1 MHRILILPEFRQIW
15 KLDTGNPDIF
25 FNITKLFF
33 VKNTEVPQIVRKI
46 ETKLFCDSIEEKVLV
61 GQKLGESCKGGGVSY
76 RCWGGGDSKLDSWLQ
91 LDLPKNLLSGSRP
104 LPSPTVKP
112 YSAASLC
119 WAQQPPVLQPASA
132 LGLQKSPC

>member
-25 FNITKLFF
+25 FNITKIFF

-61 GQKLGESCKGGGVSY
+61 GQKLGESCKGGGGV
-76 RCWGGGDSKLDSWLQ
+76 
-91 LDLPKNLLSGSRP
+91 LPLLRRRRFQAGLLTP
-104 LPSPTVKP
+104 IGPT
-112 YSAASLC
+112 
-119 WAQQPPVLQPASA
+119 
-132 LGLQKSPC
+132 